1 MGDAKGRSIHPDNT
15 KRKIVEEVA
24 QKSDEDH
31 DSSMSDNESE
41 LSEGEIRLPESK
53 EERGLDS
60 ETQETTTTC
69 KDETDKVPFE
79 ESGKRVRKKQKR
91 SRAGQTRKERRK
103 GGIGN
108 GQVDNKEMPKEQKS
122 EASVKSDKTTKP
134 RSFYAA
140 VYPYVMLSDMAAFG
154 RSDGEGEYSIVA
166 SAIAF

>member
-1 MGDAKGRSIHPDNT
+1 MGDAKGRSIHSDNT

-53 EERGLDS
+53 VERRLDS
-60 ETQETTTTC
+60 ETQQTTTTC
-69 KDETDKVPFE
+69 EDENDKVPFE
-79 ESGKRVRKKQKR
+79 DSGKRVRKKQKR
-91 SRAGQTRKERRK
+91 SRAGQTRKERGK
-103 GGIGN
+103 GGIGK
-108 GQVDNKEMPKEQKS
+108 GQEMPKEQKS

-140 VYPYVMLSDMAAFG
+140 VYPLCYAF
-154 RSDGEGEYSIVA
+154 
-166 SAIAF
+166 